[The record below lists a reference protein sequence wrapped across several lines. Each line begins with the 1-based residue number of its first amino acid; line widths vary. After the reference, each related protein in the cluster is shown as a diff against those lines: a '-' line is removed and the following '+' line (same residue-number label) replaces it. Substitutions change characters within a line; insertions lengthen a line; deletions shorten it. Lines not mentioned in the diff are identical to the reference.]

1 VSPVPGPLVG
11 PVPEGRDPEE
21 YDRLRRRLLWALPTG
36 IYVLGS
42 RHGDRRNLMTV
53 SWVTQVATDPK
64 LVATS
69 VEAGSVTA
77 GLVTASGLFALT
89 MLGRA
94 EKAVVRRFVKP
105 AAGVEVD
112 EQSGRG
118 TMSGQPVVGAP
129 SGLPVLAAAGA
140 WLDCAVR
147 HRVELGSHVL
157 FLGEV
162 TDCGVGAPGA
172 PGDAGAPEEWL
183 RMEDTRM
190 SYGG

>member
-1 VSPVPGPLVG
+1 VSPLPGPLVG
-11 PVPEGRDPEE
+11 PVPVGRDPER

-36 IYVLGS
+36 LYVLGS
-42 RHGDRRNLMTV
+42 RHGGRRNLMTV

-69 VEAGSVTA
+69 VETGSVT
-77 GLVTASGLFALT
+77 GGIVSESGVFVLT
-89 MLGRA
+89 MLRRA
-94 EKAVVRRFVKP
+94 DKTLVRRFVKP
-105 AAGVEVD
+105 AADVDVD
-112 EQSGRG
+112 EGSGRG
-118 TMSGQPVVGAP
+118 TMNGEPVVQAP
-129 SGLPVLAAAGA
+129 SGAPVLAAAGA

-157 FLGEV
+157 FVGEV
-162 TDCGVGAPGA
+162 TDCGVGAPGDPADGEA
-172 PGDAGAPEEWL
+172 PDQWL